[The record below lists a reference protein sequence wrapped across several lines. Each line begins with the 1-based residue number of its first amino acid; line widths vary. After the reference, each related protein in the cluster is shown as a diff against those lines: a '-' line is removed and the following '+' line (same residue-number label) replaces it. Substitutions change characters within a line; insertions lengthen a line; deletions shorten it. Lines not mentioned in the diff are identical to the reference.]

1 MSVTEKPFRFSC
13 SFSLDVGCVQSPGT
27 RLGRETQTA
36 DFFFSLRALM
46 SRIRVESQIIYF
58 YPCSNRFYCKA
69 QF

>member
-27 RLGRETQTA
+27 RLGRET
-36 DFFFSLRALM
+36 DCRLFFSLRALM